1 MKMSTRRNSRALV
14 ALVAMAMV
22 RARHSSG
29 YRVCYRIRIIIQSLL
44 LWATRSDNEEVTKQK
59 CQKFGT

>member
-1 MKMSTRRNSRALV
+1 MKMSTRRNSR

-29 YRVCYRIRIIIQSLL
+29 YRVCYRIRIIIQSLVVVG
-44 LWATRSDNEEVTKQK
+44 NQI
-59 CQKFGT
+59 G